1 MRFLDAKEAV
11 KEMRKHGFDI
21 VRCIDCKRSR
31 QYEDK
36 DGEIKTYCWRLEG
49 YVESDGFCSHGIH
62 IEKDKCYECPIA
74 EEYNLEDD
82 DSPCQNCGASMDEA
96 EPEDT
101 YCTEENCP
109 IFNRDLSCERC
120 NR

>member
-11 KEMRKHGFDI
+11 AEMRKHGFDI
-21 VRCIDCKRSR
+21 VRCCDCKRSR

-36 DGEIKTYCWRLEG
+36 DGNITVFCWRLEG
-49 YVESDGFCSHGIH
+49 KVESDGFCSHGVH

-82 DSPCQNCGASMDEA
+82 DTPCQNCDEV
-96 EPEDT
+96 
-101 YCTEENCP
+101 ENG
-109 IFNRDLSCERC
+109 
-120 NR
+120 